1 MNPRTVLIGLALAL
15 VAELGPAVTAPALS
29 WPKLLLW
36 NASASAPIGL
46 YLLRP
51 STSLRVGELVAV
63 TPLAPLARF
72 MAARSYLPLG
82 MPLLKHVSA
91 LGGQTVCR
99 TGHAITIDGAAVAKA
114 LDHDSRERPLPV
126 WQGCR
131 TLHPGEVFLLNR
143 AAQASFDGRYFGVLP
158 ITTITARAAPLW
170 TSKEP

>member
-15 VAELGPAVTAPALS
+15 VAELGPALTTPAIG

-36 NASASAPIGL
+36 NASASVPTGL

-82 MPLLKHVSA
+82 MPLLKHVGA

-99 TGHAITIDGAAVAKA
+99 SARTVTINGTVVATA
-114 LDHDSRERPLPV
+114 LGHDSHGQPLPV
-126 WQGCR
+126 WQGCH
-131 TLHPGEVFLLNR
+131 TLHAGEVFLLNR
-143 AAQASFDGRYFGVLP
+143 TAMASFDGRYFGVLP
-158 ITTITARAAPLW
+158 VATVTARAVPLW
-170 TSKEP
+170 TFKEP